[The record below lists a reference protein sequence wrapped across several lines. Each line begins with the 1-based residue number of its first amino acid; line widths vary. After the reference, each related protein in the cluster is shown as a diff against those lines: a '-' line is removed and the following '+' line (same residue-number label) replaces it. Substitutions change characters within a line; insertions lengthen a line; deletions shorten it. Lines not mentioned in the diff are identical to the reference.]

1 MIRRGVTLIELIT
14 VLVVLGI
21 LAGVSA
27 LSARLGVAPMAA
39 NDQSA
44 LIRRARE
51 SAVRTGHPVTV
62 TSDGGVAWSA
72 TAYPDGRVV
81 TDAPFAT
88 DAQGKE
94 PGRASR

>member
-14 VLVVLGI
+14 VLVVLGV

-27 LSARLGVAPMAA
+27 LSARIGASPVAA
-39 NDQSA
+39 NNPSA

-51 SAVRTGHPVTV
+51 RAVRTGHPVTV

-72 TAYPDGRVV
+72 TAYPDGCVV

-88 DAQGKE
+88 DAQAKE